1 MPIPLADL
9 KAILEAEKADALSAM
24 NASKLSEDRSK
35 AMEYYLGTMTDMPA
49 PKDRS
54 QAVSTDV
61 ADTVEGLMPNLM
73 EIFCSGDDVVEFQ
86 PVGAEDEEGARQET
100 DYVNHVFMQKN
111 PGFLTLYTFIKDA
124 LLQKNGIV
132 KTWWDEWEEEEEETY
147 QNLSDD
153 AYALL
158 LKEVEEDDSLE
169 IIEHTEKDAEEY
181 EEEAAPE
188 MMPPPMPMMGGAP
201 MGGGY

>member
-1 MPIPLADL
+1 MPIPLSDL

-24 NASKLSEDRSK
+24 NASKLSEDRAK
-35 AMEYYLGTMTDMPA
+35 AMEYYLGTMSDLPA

-61 ADTVEGLMPNLM
+61 SDTVEGLMPHLM

-86 PVGAEDEEGARQET
+86 PVGQEDEEAARQET

-111 PGFLTLYTFIKDA
+111 PGFVTLYSFVKDA
-124 LLQKNGIV
+124 LLQKNGIAKV
-132 KTWWDEWEEEEEETY
+132 WWDEWEEEEEETY
-147 QNLSDD
+147 QNLTDD

-158 LKEVEEDDSLE
+158 MKEIEEDDTLE
-169 IIEHTEKDAEEY
+169 VIEHVERDAEEY
-181 EEEAAPE
+181 EAAA
-188 MMPPPMPMMGGAP
+188 PPMPMMGG
-201 MGGGY
+201 Y

>member
-35 AMEYYLGTMTDMPA
+35 AMEYSLGVMSDMPA

-61 ADTVEGLMPNLM
+61 SDTVEGLMPNLM

-86 PVGAEDEEGARQET
+86 PVGQEDEEAARQET

-158 LKEVEEDDSLE
+158 LKEVEDDDSLE

-181 EEEAAPE
+181 DEPAPE
-188 MMPPPMPMMGGAP
+188 MMAPPMPMMGGAP